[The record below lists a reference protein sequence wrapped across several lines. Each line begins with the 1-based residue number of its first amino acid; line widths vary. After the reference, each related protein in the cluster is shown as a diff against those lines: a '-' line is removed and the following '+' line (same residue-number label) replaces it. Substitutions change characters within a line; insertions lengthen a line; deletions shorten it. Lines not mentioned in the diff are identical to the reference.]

1 VPPTPEEAH
10 ALWSSFNNDGIVT
23 LAEVEPAVEGFV
35 DCLQEQGIEV
45 SNLEID
51 ETIGAWTVSLH
62 RTKSSAD
69 IKIEQTQT
77 IGAWTV
83 SLHRTKSSADIKIE
97 QTQWELCQAR
107 HLGTTEL
114 TEPGRGGGQLDEA
127 GKECLYRIGVEVAAP
142 KDRLWDTCQLV
153 ANRSCRGLT
162 EISRPVCSYYG
173 DRTPIVV
180 MG

>member
-1 VPPTPEEAH
+1 MRPLNYLFAVSLLATSCGSQSVVPPTPEEAH

-45 SNLEID
+45 RNLEID
-51 ETIGAWTVSLH
+51 E
-62 RTKSSAD
+62 
-69 IKIEQTQT
+69 T